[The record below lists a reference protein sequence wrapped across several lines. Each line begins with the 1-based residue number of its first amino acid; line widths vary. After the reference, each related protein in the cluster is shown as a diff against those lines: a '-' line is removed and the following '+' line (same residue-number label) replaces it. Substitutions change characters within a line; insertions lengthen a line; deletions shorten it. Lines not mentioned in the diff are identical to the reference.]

1 MADLA
6 AHVRFLAGRF
16 GAELNL
22 DYVPGKTLFREALR
36 EELGISDAEAGALC
50 DALEKAR
57 LIRFNRSEE
66 VGDLW
71 TLVAA

>member
-36 EELGISDAEAGALC
+36 EELGISDAEAGAP
-50 DALEKAR
+50 
-57 LIRFNRSEE
+57 S
-66 VGDLW
+66 
-71 TLVAA
+71 